1 MLNKMKSTILYSKVQ
16 SAVWDTERTIKETT
30 KKTVSSVK
38 NPDNLKKA
46 AKTGFAAATV
56 ISAAN
61 TGACVGA
68 MIVDGVST
76 KAVASTAVHAIKTK
90 LYKNAYNCMDEA
102 DKAKNENK

>member
-1 MLNKMKSTILYSKVQ
+1 MLNKMKSTILYSKVE
-16 SAVWDTERTIKETT
+16 SAVWNAEAKVKDTAKNT
-30 KKTVSSVK
+30 KQAVT

-46 AKTGFAAATV
+46 AKTTVAAATV

-68 MIVDGVST
+68 MIVDGVSK

-90 LYKNAYNCMDEA
+90 LYKNAYKCMDEA
-102 DKAKNENK
+102 DKAKKENK